1 MRILGFDLE
10 TLPNLSIP
18 ENCKPIFDESDIKLG
33 NLKDPVKIAAKM
45 EEERALFDQKLCK
58 KMSTDPTLCQLCT
71 FVGIIYDTDSG
82 ESIEE
87 VAVQVT
93 AEDDNDDYLAV
104 TDGWKF
110 IARAY
115 QERIPLVSFNGI
127 GFDLPVMFFRAML
140 QDVPVDGFMYNRLLM
155 KYKNQFH
162 YDLMQILAGWDRT
175 RWNKLEYY
183 LQLFGLGSK
192 EGMSGADVYPAY
204 MAGEFNKIKEYCR
217 NDVLETC
224 KLFARVAPWIYFQLE
239 GGKD

>member
-1 MRILGFDLE
+1 MRILGFDIE
-10 TLPNLSIP
+10 TIPNQSIP
-18 ENCKPIFDESDIKLG
+18 ESLKPQFNPDDIKTG
-33 NLKDPVKIAAKM
+33 NAGPEKAMEKIEK
-45 EEERALFDQKLCK
+45 ERVIFEQKLSK
-58 KMSTDPTLCQLCT
+58 TMSTDPTLCQLCT

-82 ESIEE
+82 KSIEE
-87 VAVQVT
+87 IIVQVT
-93 AEDDNDDYLAV
+93 AEDENDDYLAV

-115 QERIPLVSFNGI
+115 HERIPLVSFNGI
-127 GFDLPVMFFRAML
+127 GFDLPIMFFRAML
-140 QDVPVDGFMYNRLLM
+140 QDVPVDGFMYNRLMM
-155 KYKNQFH
+155 KYKNQYH
-162 YDLMQILAGWDRT
+162 YDLMQILAGWDKQ

-204 MAGEFNKIKEYCR
+204 MAGEFDKIRDYCR